1 MAVALTSLGFKKPDG
16 TELFRQGDNVIA
28 DNAQKAEDLI
38 QARIAAQLAAAA
50 ALAAT
55 NARLGVA
62 EANIQAGNGNGPGLS
77 EDPLNP
83 GTYFMA
89 DDSPITADPL
99 NPGLYTF

>member
-16 TELFRQGDNVIA
+16 NELFKQGDNVIA
-28 DNAQKAEDLI
+28 DNAQKADDI
-38 QARIAAQLAAAA
+38 LAAV
-50 ALAAT
+50 
-55 NARLGVA
+55 NVRLGLA
-62 EANIQAGNGNGPGLS
+62 EANIDAGSGYGPGLS

-89 DDSPITADPL
+89 DESPITPDPE